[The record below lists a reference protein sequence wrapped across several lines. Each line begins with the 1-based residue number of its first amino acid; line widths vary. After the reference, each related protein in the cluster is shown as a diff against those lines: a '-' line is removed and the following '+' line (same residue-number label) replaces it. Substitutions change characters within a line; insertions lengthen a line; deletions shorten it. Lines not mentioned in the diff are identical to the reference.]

1 MTEQTRVLFE
11 ELCEEIF
18 SLSIIDPDAIPNIDI
33 YMDQLTTF
41 MDRKLRAHTRNPE
54 RDKVLTKTMINNY
67 TKNDLLPAP
76 VRKKYTREHLILLIY
91 IFFFKNN
98 LSITDINTLI
108 GPLKEHFD
116 GTDGVTLDD
125 IYKETLAWCAG
136 EKDAVRKDMERMA
149 LDASKTFAGALQKD
163 RERLQSFAFLAMLE
177 YDVYIKQT
185 LIEKML
191 DRDPAFSVAG
201 KRTEKKADK
210 KAAKKERKKADQK

>member
-11 ELCEEIF
+11 KLCEEIF

-149 LDASKTFAGALQKD
+149 LDASKTFAGAMQKD

-201 KRTEKKADK
+201 KRTEKKADR